1 MAFKHPIDLRIQI
14 LNPQPKTWPHSLQS
28 YLFSLF
34 GQDGRCEQW
43 QLPEEIPLFY
53 VLILHPL
60 QEEVVC
66 SFVGA
71 STRCNHQQPTCS
83 SHTNDQHS
91 SHRAMSLSL
100 SMWQE
105 VPCCTVVDSRTHGS
119 SLWFTF
125 LSQNL
130 VFLEGPIFADAAVLI
145 CSEEVTLLCG
155 HG

>member
-60 QEEVVC
+60 QEEVVARLLVLLQDAITSNQLAVHILMISIHLIELC
-66 SFVGA
+66 
-71 STRCNHQQPTCS
+71 
-83 SHTNDQHS
+83 
-91 SHRAMSLSL
+91 LSL
-100 SMWQE
+100 SR
-105 VPCCTVVDSRTHGS
+105 CGKRFLVVQLWIPEHMGHLYGLPFYHRIWCFWKDQS
-119 SLWFTF
+119 SLM
-125 LSQNL
+125 
-130 VFLEGPIFADAAVLI
+130 
-145 CSEEVTLLCG
+145 LLC
-155 HG
+155 